1 MDDDPHTR
9 WATADETRACWLEVD
24 LLQPERFGKV
34 AISELQRRIT
44 KFQLEY
50 RNSEQEPWQIALAG
64 AGAGTAYEKT
74 FPPVTARLV
83 RLHILDATFAPTIWE
98 FGLYAP

>member
-9 WATADETRACWLEVD
+9 WATSDDTRACWLEVD
-24 LLQPERFGKV
+24 LLKEEKIGKV

-50 RNSEQEPWQIALAG
+50 RNAEGAPWQVAHAG
-64 AGAGTAYEKT
+64 AGAGTAFQASFK
-74 FPPVTARLV
+74 PVEARYV
-83 RLHILDATFAPTIWE
+83 RLNILEATFAPTIWE
-98 FGLYAP
+98 FGLYPP